1 MAVDAEILKPIFGF
15 FLAILIIFIS
25 LWIWKLAYSAW
36 KGWKAWIV
44 RTWGEKPK

>member
-15 FLAILIIFIS
+15 FLCIFIIYIS
-25 LWIWKLAYSAW
+25 IIIGKLAYTAW